1 MENIQEY
8 IESGILE
15 QYALGELSP
24 AEQAAVEAQA
34 ASHPEVREELDQ
46 AQAALGF
53 YAEAHAITPPAGM
66 RERVLGNVMAQI
78 SAKPASTLRADVDA
92 VAQAQA
98 PAAPVISAQ
107 PAATSH
113 EAVVRPMSTAPVAA
127 APASRSGWAMAA
139 SVALILSLGANALF
153 YSRWKDA
160 SADLVALQNDQ
171 ARFAQTST
179 VINRQLGAL
188 RQENEVLRNDEFRAV
203 ALAGTKTAPSAK
215 ARVLYNPATHKVYV
229 DVKSLPALPAGKQYQ
244 AVGPRQRQARGCRH
258 AHGLHGHRPGPAAHE
273 GHRQRPGLCHDRGA
287 RRRQREPHPEHH
299 DGGRQYLGPNQ
310 TAGGKALALPLAY
323 SGMAT

>member
-244 AVGPRQRQARGCRH
+244 LWALDKGKPVDAGMLMASTATGQGLQPMKDIASAQAFAMTVEPEGGSVNPTLSTMTVVG
-258 AHGLHGHRPGPAAHE
+258 
-273 GHRQRPGLCHDRGA
+273 
-287 RRRQREPHPEHH
+287 
-299 DGGRQYLGPNQ
+299 NI
-310 TAGGKALALPLAY
+310 
-323 SGMAT
+323 